1 MQEASEAL
9 TLVSMH
15 DGAALEMWQAALT
28 RVLDN
33 INDPN
38 TSTRPR
44 KITLVTK
51 FKPSEDRS
59 LLEMQVEVKTEL
71 AGQDA
76 VQFAADL
83 SLDDKGRPIAM
94 NRRSR
99 QLKLTFNN
107 VSKLNGG
114 ASD

>member
-1 MQEASEAL
+1 MQNVNEAL

-15 DGAALEMWQAALT
+15 DGAALEMWHAALT
-28 RVLDN
+28 RVLEN
-33 INDPN
+33 INDIN

-44 KITLVTK
+44 KISLITK

-59 LLEMQVEVKTEL
+59 LLEMQLEVKTEL

-83 SLDDKGRPIAM
+83 SLDEKGRPIAI
-94 NRRSR
+94 NRKSR

-107 VSKLNGG
+107 VSNMNGG